1 LNNNPFQAA
10 LAVFGMV
17 GGPLLGL
24 FTLGMCVPAANTTG
38 AISGFLSSLFL
49 LFWISFGQPRPKVPH
64 LALSTDQC
72 PLSFMNGTLFSN
84 VTSSHAENDFYV
96 FSNATTSSD
105 VVDVADIDQFQYLHK
120 ISYAWYTLIGWAV
133 VMIVGSLISFIRN
146 LKYPAQPVD
155 PDLLIDPIRNYRIK
169 NSERANEEELA
180 SFTKMQFDIPEA

>member
-1 LNNNPFQAA
+1 
-10 LAVFGMV
+10 
-17 GGPLLGL
+17 
-24 FTLGMCVPAANTTG
+24 
-38 AISGFLSSLFL
+38 
-49 LFWISFGQPRPKVPH
+49 
-64 LALSTDQC
+64 
-72 PLSFMNGTLFSN
+72 MNGTLFSN
-84 VTSSHAENDFYV
+84 VTSSYAENDFDV

-105 VVDVADIDQFQYLHK
+105 VVDVVDVVDVANVADDDQFQYLHK

-155 PDLLIDPIRNYRIK
+155 PDLLIDPIRNYRLK

>member
-1 LNNNPFQAA
+1 
-10 LAVFGMV
+10 
-17 GGPLLGL
+17 
-24 FTLGMCVPAANTTG
+24 
-38 AISGFLSSLFL
+38 
-49 LFWISFGQPRPKVPH
+49 
-64 LALSTDQC
+64 
-72 PLSFMNGTLFSN
+72 MNGTLFSN
-84 VTSSHAENDFYV
+84 VTSAAENDFNV
-96 FSNATTSSD
+96 FSNVTTSSD

-146 LKYPAQPVD
+146 IKYPAQPVD

>member
-1 LNNNPFQAA
+1 
-10 LAVFGMV
+10 
-17 GGPLLGL
+17 
-24 FTLGMCVPAANTTG
+24 
-38 AISGFLSSLFL
+38 
-49 LFWISFGQPRPKVPH
+49 
-64 LALSTDQC
+64 
-72 PLSFMNGTLFSN
+72 MNGTLFSN
-84 VTSSHAENDFYV
+84 VTSSHAENDF
-96 FSNATTSSD
+96 D
-105 VVDVADIDQFQYLHK
+105 VVADDDQFQYLHK